1 MRSCAAEP
9 LSAAVPPEVRVRI
22 AVRWRD
28 LDMLGHLNQA
38 VYHELL
44 EEARAELISGL
55 GDRGFAFVLAR
66 VELDYRS
73 EVRRDHGT
81 VEVTARIARIGRSSI
96 TISNEVLL
104 PDGTVAAEGTSVLVA
119 WDMGE
124 RRSRALTD
132 DERAALGG

>member
-1 MRSCAAEP
+1 MR
-9 LSAAVPPEVRVRI
+9 I
-22 AVRWRD
+22 DVRWRD

-38 VYHELL
+38 VYHEFL
-44 EEARAELISGL
+44 EEARAELISGF

-73 EVRRDHGT
+73 EVRRDHGH
-81 VEVTARIARIGRSSI
+81 VDVVARVGRVGRSSI
-96 TISNEVLL
+96 TIDNEVLL

-124 RRSRALTD
+124 RRSRALSEE
-132 DERAALGG
+132 ERAALAGAGAG